1 MSVGFQR
8 TAPIDQ
14 VQLVVAAKEGSTNT
28 ARPHATNSSFGF
40 GDSEDNDASQPG
52 SASLK
57 GTRRDSVEARRH
69 VWGRHRTPSMQDAI
83 AKTANIGWTTL

>member
-14 VQLVVAAKEGSTNT
+14 VQLVVAAKDDTSRPARGPKAKNST
-28 ARPHATNSSFGF
+28 FGF
-40 GDSEDNDASQPG
+40 GDSAESDGSQPG
-52 SASLK
+52 AASLK
-57 GTRRDSVEARRH
+57 GKRDSVEARRH